1 MGDATTLDL
10 EAWDRDMRINVTSMV
25 LTSRHVIPHMREIKC
40 GSIVNMASVSGLL
53 GGNPS
58 LLYPTTKGAVI
69 QMTRA
74 MAAQHGPEN
83 IRVNCVCPGMV
94 FTPMVRGRGMTDEM
108 RKARIGQN
116 LMKQEGDAWDV
127 GNAVLFLSSR
137 EAKWITGLIMPVDG
151 GTTAGKADRPALKAD
166 TLAAANTGIPN
177 QANSI
182 P

>member
-10 EAWDRDMRINVTSMV
+10 AAWDRDFRINVTSMV
-25 LTSRHVIPHMREIKC
+25 LMSRHVIPHMRREKR
-40 GSIVNMASVSGLL
+40 GAIVNMASVSGLQ

-83 IRVNCVCPGMV
+83 IRVNCVAPGMV

-116 LMKQEGDAWDV
+116 LMRREGDAWDV
-127 GNAVLFLSSR
+127 GNAILFLCSK
-137 EAKWITGLIMPVDG
+137 EAKWITGIYSRDEV
-151 GTTAGKADRPALKAD
+151 
-166 TLAAANTGIPN
+166 NEEV
-177 QANSI
+177 
-182 P
+182 